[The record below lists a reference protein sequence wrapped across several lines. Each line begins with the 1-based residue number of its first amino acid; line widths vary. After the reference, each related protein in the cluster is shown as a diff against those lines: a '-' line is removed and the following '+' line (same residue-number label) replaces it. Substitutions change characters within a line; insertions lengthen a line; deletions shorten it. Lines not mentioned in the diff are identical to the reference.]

1 MADVDVNGARLWC
14 TTIGERG
21 PVLLLHHGYMGTHEI
36 WLPAV
41 ELLRDR
47 YRCVLMDARGVGR
60 SEHTEGGYEIEQ
72 AARDVLGVADALGID
87 RFTYVGHS
95 LGGAVG
101 YLLGLD
107 APDRLE
113 RLVTVCSAPI
123 GGARGPAP
131 ALEAVKAA
139 WRAGDVD
146 AVAAALAAVQPR
158 NVDHDEV
165 VARATRM
172 LAVSAGHVDGL
183 AASLAAFDLTARI
196 GEMQVPTMVVSG
208 AADAAARVHL
218 EDYARLSNATIHVFS
233 RVGHVP
239 SIEVP
244 EALAEVLHDFMEHG
258 VVTLATLR
266 ARGAAV
272 RAW

>member
-1 MADVDVNGARLWC
+1 MTDVDVNGARLWC
-14 TTIGERG
+14 TTTGDQG
-21 PVLLLHHGYMGTHEI
+21 PVLLFHHGYMGTHDI

-72 AARDVLGVADALGID
+72 VARDVLGVADALGID

-139 WRAGDVD
+139 WRAGDAD
-146 AVAAALAAVQPR
+146 TLAAALAAVQPR
-158 NVDHDEV
+158 NLDLAEV
-165 VARATRM
+165 AARAGRM
-172 LAVSAGHVDGL
+172 VAVSAGHVDGL
-183 AASLAAFDLTARI
+183 AASLADFDLTGRI
-196 GEMQVPTMVVSG
+196 GEMQVPTLVVSG

-218 EDYARLSNATIHVFS
+218 EDYARLPNATLHVFS

-239 SIEVP
+239 SIEAP
-244 EALAEVLHDFMEHG
+244 EAFAEVLDDFLVHG

-266 ARGAAV
+266 AKAA
-272 RAW
+272 AATA